1 MNKKLEKEFLQLEEE
16 RKNLFKE
23 LKSHSEE
30 MLNKYPKPEAWSVAE
45 VIAHITAAEEM
56 SLKYLLK
63 KTQDTSREG
72 GETFKHK
79 LRWLLV
85 NVVFS
90 FNLKYKAPEI
100 VEPKRGYHSLAN
112 LEMQWAKIR
121 LQTLSVLD
129 KLSDQEL
136 NKTLWKHAVAGKLN
150 LHHMVQFFRI
160 HFLRHKKQIERTLA
174 AVK

>member
-1 MNKKLEKEFLQLEEE
+1 MNKALEKEFQQLEDE
-16 RKNLFKE
+16 RKKLFAE
-23 LKSHSEE
+23 LKNYSEE

-45 VIAHITAAEEM
+45 VIAHIITAEEM
-56 SLKYLLK
+56 SLKYLMK

-72 GETFKHK
+72 GETFNHK

-90 FNLKYKAPEI
+90 FNIKYKAPEI
-100 VEPKRGYHSLAN
+100 VEPKRGYQPLAN
-112 LEMQWAKIR
+112 LEMQWIKIR

-129 KLSDQEL
+129 KLSDDEL

-150 LHHMVQFFRI
+150 LHHMVQFFGV
-160 HFLRHKKQIERTLA
+160 HFRRHKKQIERTLA